1 MRQGG
6 NHRPSSAVDLA
17 AKRRIA
23 MNTIERDAPAAP
35 KAVSSHGLIGSDRVE
50 GTNVYRSNG
59 DKVGHIERIMI
70 DKRTGQAAY
79 AVMNFGGFLG
89 MGQDAYP
96 LPWSVLTY
104 NTGLGGYEVNLT
116 EEQLKGAPKYR
127 AGQDWDDGDRDRDA
141 MIYGY
146 YGVPPYWL

>member
-1 MRQGG
+1 MTTTQRQMQAED
-6 NHRPSSAVDLA
+6 RAEIKAPDTASSPHEL
-17 AKRRIA
+17 IA
-23 MNTIERDAPAAP
+23 
-35 KAVSSHGLIGSDRVE
+35 SDRVE
-50 GTNVYRSNG
+50 GTNVYRSDG
-59 DKVGHIERIMI
+59 KKIGHIERIML

-89 MGQDAYP
+89 LGGESYP

-104 NTGLGGYEVNLT
+104 NTTLGGYEVNVT
-116 EEQLKGAPKYR
+116 DEQLKNAPHLH
-127 AGQDWDDGDRDRDA
+127 ADESWNDGNRDRDT